1 MTFIC
6 KYVII
11 KTWGERSM
19 KKTKI
24 ICSIGPASCNVEV
37 MTKMVEA
44 GMNVARINF
53 SHATEE
59 EKVNVVK
66 TVKEV
71 RKNTGKYIGI
81 LYDTKGPEFRNG
93 MLENDE
99 ITLVPGKTI
108 RMVKENVLGN
118 DERFSVNHPSA
129 IDSLNVGNVVLL
141 ENGLMKI
148 EVISKEED
156 GVTCKIINGGVLGNK
171 KSLSV
176 PGVRLD
182 IPFISEVDYND
193 IVYACEHDGNYLALS
208 FVSCKED
215 VLEVR
220 EILKEKNREDLKI
233 ISKIESTTGVENLKS
248 IIEVSDGIM
257 VARGDLGVE
266 VPMEELPIIQNEI
279 ILNCRANGKIAVVA
293 TEMLESMKKN
303 ARPTRAEVSDIA
315 YAVLSGTDAVMLSGE
330 TTTGKYPVEAVSYMA
345 SICEANEKY
354 FDYEEKI
361 EAHYPKDI
369 PSTVAASIDEAT
381 NALDVKVVV
390 AATLS
395 GYTARKISNLRPN
408 SIILAACPNE
418 DIANSLSLN
427 FGVYPTII
435 PIEKTTD
442 KLLSD
447 CVNKA
452 KEMFSLNKGDIV
464 ILSGGIPI
472 EDKVTP
478 TNFMKIEEIR

>member
-1 MTFIC
+1 
-6 KYVII
+6 
-11 KTWGERSM
+11 M

-53 SHATEE
+53 SHATDE

-220 EILKEKNREDLKI
+220 KILKEKNREDLKI

-408 SIILAACPNE
+408 SIILAACLNE
-418 DIANSLSLN
+418 EVANSLALN